1 MSKSPKQSISAKFS
15 LWNGERSC
23 VDCCLSPV
31 VSSFLHHKIEP
42 KEYSL
47 IGFVLMRV
55 KRVLADRSPRTKQ
68 SAWAFLVQKG
78 EEQ

>member
-1 MSKSPKQSISAKFS
+1 MSKSPKRSISTKFS

-23 VDCCLSPV
+23 VDCCLSPA
-31 VSSFLHHKIEP
+31 VSSFLHHRIEP
-42 KEYSL
+42 KERSL

-68 SAWAFLVQKG
+68 GAWAFLVQKG